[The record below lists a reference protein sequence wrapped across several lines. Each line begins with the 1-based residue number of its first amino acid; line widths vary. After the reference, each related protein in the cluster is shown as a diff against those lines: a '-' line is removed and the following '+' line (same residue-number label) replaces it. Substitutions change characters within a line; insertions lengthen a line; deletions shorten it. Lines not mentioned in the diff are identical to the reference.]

1 MNSGRD
7 SKKPLTPENVTPY
20 DSTTAKGEQI
30 EAMFD
35 HIAPAY
41 DFMNAAMSLGQHRR
55 WRDTALRMASKAVPA
70 PKRILDLATGTG
82 DVAFTL
88 RRLYPE
94 ARICGL
100 DLSEGMLSI
109 ARKRQEKE
117 APTSS
122 HPIEFLKGD
131 CLQLPFED
139 SEYDLLTIA
148 YGVRNFQDLRR
159 GLKEMYRVLRPGGAV
174 CIIELARP
182 KAYIPLLGYRLYT
195 SIIPMVGRLVAGDS
209 DAYRYLPE
217 SIAACPQ
224 RDGMT
229 SLLREAGF
237 DEAEWRQ
244 LTLGT
249 LCIYIAKKK

>member
-1 MNSGRD
+1 MNSGSV
-7 SKKPLTPENVTPY
+7 SKKALTPENVTPY
-20 DSTTAKGEQI
+20 NSTKAKGEQI

-55 WRDTALRMASKAVPA
+55 WRDTALRMASQAVPA

-82 DVAFTL
+82 DVAFAL
-88 RRLYPE
+88 QRVYPE
-94 ARICGL
+94 ARIYGL

-117 APTSS
+117 DPASS
-122 HPIEFLKGD
+122 APIEFLKGD
-131 CLQLPFED
+131 CLDLPFAD
-139 SEYDLLTIA
+139 SEFDLLTIA

-159 GLKEMYRVLRPGGAV
+159 GLKEMYRVLRPGGAA
-174 CIIELARP
+174 CIIELSRP
-182 KAYIPLLGYRLYT
+182 EASLPLLGYRIYT
-195 SIIPMVGRLVAGDS
+195 SIIPLIGRLVAGDS

-217 SIAACPQ
+217 SIAACPR

-229 SLLREAGF
+229 RLLREAGF